1 MLQASGAVY
10 IPKAVSYQIFHLAIF
25 TFFFYTDYYI
35 IFHDLILLHFNSKI
49 NKRLFTFLILVN
61 DRLFVNTFL

>member
-1 MLQASGAVY
+1 MLQASRAVY

-49 NKRLFTFLILVN
+49 NKRPFTF
-61 DRLFVNTFL
+61 